1 MNILPFGESALL
13 LDLGLESAPDR
24 ARRTLGIAQALKAA
38 FPQADIVPAAGTIAL
53 LQMEPGHLASIQS
66 TILNLL
72 SGHQPPPF
80 QGQLHTIHTVYDG
93 LDLDEI
99 AAAQGTHREQ
109 VIEWHT
115 QSDLIAE
122 LLGFLPGF
130 AYLGPIDSRLVR
142 PRRPSPRPRVAAGSV
157 ALAGSHT
164 GIYPLD
170 SPGGWNLIGR
180 AVNTVLFD
188 PNRDPPILL
197 KAGDRVRFERVSDG
211 NVLVP
216 PPMPEDQAPP
226 FSGACGIEVIAAPP
240 GTTVQDIGRIG
251 YQHLGFPP
259 SGAQDRDY
267 FERANRA
274 VGNAKHEAALEIPL
288 GTVKFRSIG
297 RISISLDGEAPH
309 TLSNGDEWIA
319 EAHERAV
326 RYLAIA
332 GGFLISD
339 RLGSK
344 ATLPGAR
351 FGGFF
356 GRMLKRGDR
365 LFAGEQ
371 QQSNALPIQPDFI
384 PAKVSNKAILELSPG
399 PHLSRFPAHAMDIL
413 LSEEFSVSAL
423 SNRVGSRLD
432 GPKIPREGPD
442 LALPAPMR
450 RGAIQVTTDGTPIVL
465 GPDHPIT
472 GGYPVPAML
481 SSDAQSQFA
490 RLRPGAK
497 LRFRF
502 G

>member
-13 LDLGLESAPDR
+13 VDLGLESAPDR
-24 ARRTLGIAQALKAA
+24 ACRTLGIAQALKAA

-66 TILNLL
+66 IILNLL
-72 SGHQPPPF
+72 SSYQPPPL

-99 AAAQGTHREQ
+99 AAAQGTRREQ
-109 VIEWHT
+109 LIEWHT
-115 QSDLIAE
+115 QSDFIAE
-122 LLGFLPGF
+122 FLGFLPGF
-130 AYLGPIDSRLVR
+130 AYLGPIDSRLIR
-142 PRRPSPRPRVAAGSV
+142 PRRSSPRPRVAAGSV

-216 PPMPEDQAPP
+216 RLMPEDQAPP
-226 FSGACGIEVIAAPP
+226 FAGARGLEIIAAPP

-259 SGAQDRDY
+259 SGAQDRVY
-267 FERANRA
+267 FERANQA
-274 VGNAKHEAALEIPL
+274 VANAKHEAALEIPF
-288 GTVKFRSIG
+288 GTLKFRAIG

-309 TLSNGDEWIA
+309 TLSNGEEWVA

-332 GGFLISD
+332 GGFLVSD

-371 QQSNALPIQPDFI
+371 QSNALPIQPDFM
-384 PAKVSNKAILELSPG
+384 PAKVSNKVVLELSPG
-399 PHLSRFPAHAMDIL
+399 PHLSRFPARAMDIL

-432 GPKIPREGPD
+432 GPAIPREGPD

-481 SSDAQSQFA
+481 SNHAQSEFA
-490 RLRPGAK
+490 RLRPGTK
-497 LRFRF
+497 LRFRL